1 MAERRTNFAAQH
13 CDHFRWRE
21 DTIKSTVSHFLAPVM
36 VNDKIYVAR
45 RALVLSS
52 YQYRRQRVNC
62 FVISLQH
69 GGDNNIA
76 DGNSHLATI
85 SLTFRPS
92 ASNPKNLRR
101 KKDMEKNIAGTSP
114 T

>member
-1 MAERRTNFAAQH
+1 MQLPVVVY
-13 CDHFRWRE
+13 FRWRE
-21 DTIKSTVSHFLAPVM
+21 DTIKSMVSHFLAPVM

-69 GGDNNIA
+69 GGDKNIA
-76 DGNSHLATI
+76 DGNCC
-85 SLTFRPS
+85 
-92 ASNPKNLRR
+92 
-101 KKDMEKNIAGTSP
+101 AGIIVELLSILCVTP
-114 T
+114 